1 MTNQRAH
8 AFNTLRF
15 RDFRL
20 LWFADTI
27 SILGTQIQRL
37 AITWHVFEL
46 TGDPFQLGLL
56 GLIRFVPV
64 LVFGLMGG
72 VIADH
77 RDRRM
82 VLIFTHL
89 ALLAATSILATATL
103 SGEVSIGLIYTITFI
118 SSAFNAMA
126 GPARQALIPNLVPRA
141 SLAGAAAMANLS
153 MQAAM
158 VAGPAI
164 GGLIIAQ
171 TSLAVAYILDAASFV
186 AVIVAAILIRTRQ
199 ERVPITERGL
209 AATKSGFVFLWHTPI
224 LLAVMSLD
232 FIGTFFGAITNLM
245 PIFAE
250 EILGGGANSLGLLLS
265 APAAGAVLGSIVFG
279 LFTMP
284 KRPGPGMVFCV
295 LAYGACIV
303 GFGLTSNLWLALLFL
318 AGSGAA
324 DSVSMALRHAIRNLI
339 TPDTYRGRIAAAH
352 SAFAMGGPQL
362 GEFRAGA
369 MASAIGAPAA
379 VAIGGVGT
387 ILGTIAMVRLVPT
400 LLRYRS
406 DDETLATAASDDE
419 APVAKAS
426 GA

>member
-199 ERVPITERGL
+199 ERGPITERGL

-250 EILGGGANSLGLLLS
+250 EILGGWGKQ
-265 APAAGAVLGSIVFG
+265 P
-279 LFTMP
+279 
-284 KRPGPGMVFCV
+284 R
-295 LAYGACIV
+295 LASQC
-303 GFGLTSNLWLALLFL
+303 
-318 AGSGAA
+318 AGSG
-324 DSVSMALRHAIRNLI
+324 
-339 TPDTYRGRIAAAH
+339 
-352 SAFAMGGPQL
+352 GGPGQH
-362 GEFRAGA
+362 R
-369 MASAIGAPAA
+369 
-379 VAIGGVGT
+379 
-387 ILGTIAMVRLVPT
+387 VRSLHH
-400 LLRYRS
+400 
-406 DDETLATAASDDE
+406 AQ
-419 APVAKAS
+419 AS
-426 GA
+426 GPRHGLLCPCLWRLHRRFWVDEQPLARAALPGGQRRCGFSIDGTPSRHPKPHHP

>member
-1 MTNQRAH
+1 MRQPVSDRRAH
-8 AFNTLRF
+8 AFSTLRF

-20 LWFADTI
+20 LWFADSV
-27 SILGTQIQRL
+27 SILGTQIQRI

-56 GLIRFVPV
+56 GLFRFVPV
-64 LVFGLMGG
+64 LVFGLLGG

-82 VLIFTHL
+82 ALIFTHL
-89 ALLAATSILATATL
+89 ALLASTSTLAAATL
-103 SGEVSIGLIYTITFI
+103 AGEASVGLIYSITFI
-118 SSAFNAMA
+118 SSTFNAMA
-126 GPARQALIPNLVPRA
+126 GPARQALIPNLVPRS
-141 SLAGAAAMANLS
+141 SLAGAATMANLS

-164 GGLIIAQ
+164 GGVVIAQ
-171 TSLAVAYILDAASFV
+171 TSLALAYMIDAASFI
-186 AVIVAAILIRTRQ
+186 AVIAAALLIRTRQ

-209 AATKSGFVFLWHTPI
+209 SAIKAGFAFLWHTPI

-232 FIGTFFGAITNLM
+232 FIATFFGAITNLM
-245 PIFAE
+245 PIFAG

-265 APAAGAVLGSIVFG
+265 APAAGAILGSLVFG

-284 KRPGPGMVFCV
+284 QKPGFGMVACV
-295 LAYGACIV
+295 IAYGACIV
-303 GFGLTSNLWLALLFL
+303 GFGLTNNIWLALLFL

-324 DSVSMALRHAIRNLI
+324 DSISMALRHAIRNLI
-339 TPDTYRGRIAAAH
+339 TPDAFRGRIAAAH
-352 SAFAMGGPQL
+352 STFAMGGPQL

-369 MASAIGAPAA
+369 MASWIGAPAA
-379 VAIGGVGT
+379 VTIGGVGT

-400 LLRYRS
+400 ILRYRS
-406 DDETLATAASDDE
+406 TEE
-419 APVAKAS
+419 APVAEAAS
-426 GA
+426 A

>member
-1 MTNQRAH
+1 VSGQRAT
-8 AFNTLRF
+8 AFNTLRY

-20 LWFADTI
+20 LWFADSV
-27 SILGTQIQRL
+27 SILGTQIQRM
-37 AITWHVFEL
+37 AITWQVFEL
-46 TGDPFQLGLL
+46 TRDPLQLGLL
-56 GLIRFVPV
+56 GLVRFVPV
-64 LVFGLMGG
+64 LVFGLLGG

-77 RDRRM
+77 RDRRQ

-89 ALLAATSILATATL
+89 ALMLSTGTLAVATFADQASMP
-103 SGEVSIGLIYTITFI
+103 LIYTITFI

-126 GPARQALIPNLVPRA
+126 GPARQALIPNLVPRSA
-141 SLAGAAAMANLS
+141 LAGAAAMVNLS
-153 MQAAM
+153 MQTAM

-171 TSLAVAYILDAASFV
+171 TDLAFAYALDTASFI
-186 AVIVAAILIRTRQ
+186 AVIAAAIMMKTKQ

-209 AATKSGFVFLWHTPI
+209 SAIKAGFMFLWQTPI
-224 LLAVMSLD
+224 LLAIMSLD
-232 FIGTFFGAITNLM
+232 FIATFFGAITNLM

-250 EILGGGANSLGLLLS
+250 EILGGGANQLGLLLS
-265 APAAGAVLGSIVFG
+265 APAAGAVIGSVVFG

-284 KRPGPGMVFCV
+284 ERPGRAMVACV
-295 LAYGACIV
+295 VAYGACIA
-303 GFGLTSNLWLALLFL
+303 GFGLTGNLWLALLFL

-339 TPDTYRGRIAAAH
+339 TPDAYRGRIAAAH

-362 GEFRAGA
+362 GEFRGGA

-387 ILGTIAMVRLVPT
+387 ILSAIAMVRMVPRLT
-400 LLRYRS
+400 RYRS
-406 DDETLATAASDDE
+406 DDE
-419 APVAKAS
+419 APDAKAS